1 MSFEEHIKEWVSTDN
16 MMKLYLEKIRGLRQ
30 RRNDITDTLVTYA
43 AEQNLNH
50 AIIQISDGR
59 LKFQQ
64 TKITNPL
71 TFKFVEECLHECI
84 ENTDNVKHIIKH
96 IKEKRSIRMVPDIK
110 RFYNK

>member
-1 MSFEEHIKEWVSTDN
+1 
-16 MMKLYLEKIRGLRQ
+16 
-30 RRNDITDTLVTYA
+30 
-43 AEQNLNH
+43 
-50 AIIQISDGR
+50 GR